1 MSMNLTLPRFFWS
14 EYRKRRKKAALI
26 TFALFWGT
34 LSILLL
40 MAFGRGMTTQF
51 GVSFSGLGE
60 TLIMVYGGQTSLEF
74 EGLSKGR
81 PISLYP
87 EDVDYLKERIPEI
100 MRIAP
105 ESYTYLQVSA
115 NGKEINRTVHGTT
128 AEFAVMRTQ
137 VPQMGGRFINPDD
150 SAEGRKVAFIGWKV
164 AADLFGPGADAVG
177 RQIVINRIPF
187 TVVGVLMKKIQDSM
201 YNGPDADQI
210 YLPFHAYQQID
221 NRRRINQI
229 HIQPF
234 GANQDKLIEAR
245 VRTLL
250 GRKYRFNPD
259 DRYATSFWNTI
270 ENNKEGMAIFKGI
283 EIFLGI
289 IGALTLLIGA
299 VGVTN
304 LMYAIAKERTK
315 EIGVKLAI
323 GARRRVI
330 VQQFFLET
338 TFVFAK
344 GTFWGFIT
352 AFNIVHL
359 IRLAPINYDSFGI
372 EAYLLRPEFSLQ
384 IFLAYMIILGVV
396 VFLSGIFPALR
407 ASRSNPIESLRYE

>member
-1 MSMNLTLPRFFWS
+1 MNLTLPRFFWS
-14 EYRKRRKKAALI
+14 EYRKRRKRAALI

-40 MAFGRGMTTQF
+40 MAFGQGMTTQF
-51 GVSFSGLGE
+51 KVAFSGLGR
-60 TLIMVYGGQTSLEF
+60 TLIMVYGGQTSLPF
-74 EGLSKGR
+74 EGLPKGR

-87 EDVDYLKERIPEI
+87 EDVDDLKDRIPEI
-100 MRIAP
+100 LRIAP
-105 ESYTYLQVSA
+105 ESYSFLQVSA

-128 AEFAVMRTQ
+128 AEFGLMRTQ
-137 VPQMGGRFINPDD
+137 VPQMGGRFLNAADG
-150 SAEGRKVAFIGWKV
+150 AEGRKVAFIGWKV
-164 AADLFGPGADAVG
+164 AADLFGNENPVGKAV
-177 RQIVINRIPF
+177 VINRIPF
-187 TVVGVLMKKIQDSM
+187 TVIGVLQKKIQDSM
-201 YNGPDADQI
+201 YNGPDAEQV
-210 YLPFHAYQQID
+210 YLPFHAYRQID

-229 HIQPF
+229 HIQPRE
-234 GANQDKLIEAR
+234 ASQSKLIEAR

-250 GRKYRFNPD
+250 GRKYRFDPD

-270 ENNKEGMAIFKGI
+270 EDAKEGQAIFKGI

-304 LMYAIAKERTK
+304 LMYAVAKERTK

-330 VQQFFLET
+330 VGQFFLET
-338 TFVFAK
+338 VFVFAK

-352 AFNIVHL
+352 AFNVVHL
-359 IRLAPINYDSFGI
+359 IRLAPINYESFGI
-372 EAYLLRPEFSLQ
+372 EAYLLRPEFSLR
-384 IFLAYMIILGVV
+384 IFVAYTVVLGVLC
-396 VFLSGIFPALR
+396 FLSGIFPALR
-407 ASRSNPIESLRYE
+407 ASRANPIESLRYE

>member
-1 MSMNLTLPRFFWS
+1 MNPTLPLFFWS

-26 TFALFWGT
+26 TFSLFWGT

-40 MAFGRGMTTQF
+40 MAFGQGMSAQF
-51 GVSFSGLGE
+51 RVAFSGLGD

-74 EGLSKGR
+74 EGLPKGR

-87 EDVDYLKERIPEI
+87 EDVDFLKERVPEI
-100 MRIAP
+100 LRIVP
-105 ESYTYLQVSA
+105 ESYSFLQVSA
-115 NGKEINRTVHGTT
+115 SGKEINRTVHGTT
-128 AEFAVMRTQ
+128 DEFALMRTQ
-137 VPQMGGRFINPDD
+137 VPRMGGRFLNAADV
-150 SAEGRKVAFIGWKV
+150 AEGRKVAFIGWKV
-164 AADLFGPGADAVG
+164 ATDLFGAEDPIGQPV
-177 RQIVINRIPF
+177 VINRIPF
-187 TVVGVLMKKIQDSM
+187 TVVGVLKKKIQDSM

-210 YLPFHAYQQID
+210 YLPFYAYSQID
-221 NRRRINQI
+221 NRRRVNQI
-229 HIQPF
+229 HIQPR
-234 GANQDKLIEAR
+234 AAAQSKLIEAR

-250 GRKYRFNPD
+250 GRKYRFDPD

-270 ENNKEGMAIFKGI
+270 EDAKEGMAIFKGI

-304 LMYAIAKERTK
+304 LMYAVAKERTK
-315 EIGVKLAI
+315 EIGIKLAI

-330 VQQFFLET
+330 IQQFFLET
-338 TFVFAK
+338 LFVFAK
-344 GTFWGFIT
+344 GTFWGFVT

-372 EAYLLRPEFSLQ
+372 EAYLLRPVFSWQ
-384 IFLAYMIILGVV
+384 IFAAYMAILAVL

>member
-1 MSMNLTLPRFFWS
+1 MNLTLPRFFWR
-14 EYRKRRKKAALI
+14 EYRKRRKKASLI

-40 MAFGRGMTTQF
+40 MAFGQGMTIQF
-51 GVSFSGLGE
+51 KVAFSGLGE

-74 EGLSKGR
+74 EGLPKGR
-81 PISLYP
+81 PVSLYP

-100 MRIAP
+100 LRIAP
-105 ESYTYLQVSA
+105 ESYNYLQVSA

-128 AEFAVMRTQ
+128 AEFALMRTQ
-137 VPQMGGRFINPDD
+137 VPRLGGRFLNADD
-150 SAEGRKVAFIGWKV
+150 VAEGRKVAFIGWKV
-164 AADLFGPGADAVG
+164 AADLFGGANPVG
-177 RQIVINRIPF
+177 SQIVINRIPF
-187 TVVGVLMKKIQDSM
+187 TVIGVLQKKIQDSM
-201 YNGPDADQI
+201 YQGPDADQI
-210 YLPFHAYQQID
+210 YLPFYAYRQID

-229 HIQPF
+229 HIQPHE
-234 GANQDKLIEAR
+234 AAQSKLIEAR

-250 GRKYRFNPD
+250 GRKNRFDPD
-259 DRYATSFWNTI
+259 DRYALSFWNTI
-270 ENNKEGMAIFKGI
+270 EDAKEGMAIFKGI

-304 LMYAIAKERTK
+304 LMYAVAKERTK
-315 EIGVKLAI
+315 EIGIKLAI

-338 TFVFAK
+338 LFVFAK
-344 GTFWGFIT
+344 GTFWGFIV

-384 IFLAYMIILGVV
+384 IFAAYVAILGVL

>member
-1 MSMNLTLPRFFWS
+1 MNLTLPRFFWS
-14 EYRKRRKKAALI
+14 EYRKRRKKASLI

-40 MAFGRGMTTQF
+40 MAFGQGMTTQF
-51 GVSFSGLGE
+51 RVAFSGLGE

-74 EGLSKGR
+74 EGLPKGR
-81 PISLYP
+81 SISLYP

-100 MRIAP
+100 LRIAP
-105 ESYTYLQVSA
+105 ESYNFLQVSA

-137 VPQMGGRFINPDD
+137 VPQMGGRFLNADD
-150 SAEGRKVAFIGWKV
+150 VAEGKKVAFIGWKV
-164 AADLFGPGADAVG
+164 ATDLFGGANPVG
-177 RQIVINRIPF
+177 EQIVINRIPF
-187 TVVGVLMKKIQDSM
+187 MVIGMLQKKIQDSM
-201 YNGPDADQI
+201 YQGPDADQI
-210 YLPFHAYQQID
+210 YLPFYTYRQID

-229 HIQPF
+229 HIQPHE
-234 GANQDKLIEAR
+234 AAQSKLIEAR

-250 GRKYRFNPD
+250 GRKNRFDPD
-259 DRYATSFWNTI
+259 DRYALSFWNTI
-270 ENNKEGMAIFKGI
+270 EDAKEGMAIFKGI

-304 LMYAIAKERTK
+304 LMYALAKERTK
-315 EIGVKLAI
+315 EIGIKLAI

-330 VQQFFLET
+330 IEQFFLET
-338 TFVFAK
+338 LLVFAK
-344 GTFWGFIT
+344 GTFWGFIV

-359 IRLAPINYDSFGI
+359 IRLVPINYDSFGI
-372 EAYLLRPEFSLQ
+372 EAYLLRPVFSLQ
-384 IFLAYMIILGVV
+384 IFVAYLAILGLL

>member
-1 MSMNLTLPRFFWS
+1 MNPTLPRFFWS

-40 MAFGRGMTTQF
+40 MAFGQGMSAQF
-51 GVSFSGLGE
+51 RVAFSGLGD

-74 EGLSKGR
+74 EGLPKGR
-81 PISLYP
+81 SISLYP
-87 EDVDYLKERIPEI
+87 EDVDFLKERIPEI
-100 MRIAP
+100 LRIVP
-105 ESYTYLQVSA
+105 ESYNFLQVSA
-115 NGKEINRTVHGTT
+115 NGKEVNRTVHGTT
-128 AEFAVMRTQ
+128 AEFALMRTQ
-137 VPQMGGRFINPDD
+137 VPRMGGRFLNAADV
-150 SAEGRKVAFIGWKV
+150 AEGRKVAFIGWKV
-164 AADLFGPGADAVG
+164 AADLFGAEDPIGKPV
-177 RQIVINRIPF
+177 VINRIPF
-187 TVVGVLMKKIQDSM
+187 MVIGVLQKKIQDSM

-210 YLPFHAYQQID
+210 YLPFYAYSQID

-229 HIQPF
+229 HIQPRE
-234 GANQDKLIEAR
+234 AIQSKLIEAR
-245 VRTLL
+245 VRTIL
-250 GRKYRFNPD
+250 GKKYRFNPD

-270 ENNKEGMAIFKGI
+270 EDAKEGMAIFKGI

-304 LMYAIAKERTK
+304 LMYAVAKERTK
-315 EIGVKLAI
+315 EIGIKLAI

-338 TFVFAK
+338 LFVFAK
-344 GTFWGFIT
+344 GTFWGFVT

-372 EAYLLRPEFSLQ
+372 EAYLLRPVFSWQ
-384 IFLAYMIILGVV
+384 IFAAYMAILGVL

>member
-1 MSMNLTLPRFFWS
+1 MNLTLPRFFWS
-14 EYRKRRKKAALI
+14 EYRKRRKKSSLI

-34 LSILLL
+34 LSTLLL
-40 MAFGRGMTTQF
+40 MASGQGLTTQF
-51 GVSFSGLGE
+51 RIAFSGLGE

-74 EGLSKGR
+74 EGLRKGR

-100 MRIAP
+100 VRIAP
-105 ESYTYLQVSA
+105 ESYNYLPVSA
-115 NGKEINRTVHGTT
+115 DGKELNRTVHGTT
-128 AEFAVMRTQ
+128 AEFAKLRTQ
-137 VPQMGGRFINPDD
+137 VPQLGGRFLNADD
-150 SAEGRKVAFIGWKV
+150 DAAGRKVAFIGWKV
-164 AADLFGPGADAVG
+164 AADLFNGADPVG
-177 RQIVINRIPF
+177 KEVVINRIPF
-187 TVVGVLMKKIQDSM
+187 TVIGVLQKKIQDSM
-201 YNGPDADQI
+201 YQGPDADQI
-210 YLPFHAYQQID
+210 YLPFYAYRQLD

-229 HIQPF
+229 HIQPRDA
-234 GANQDKLIEAR
+234 GQSMLIEAR

-250 GRKYRFNPD
+250 GRKYRFDPD
-259 DRYATSFWNTI
+259 DRYALSFWNTI
-270 ENNKEGMAIFKGI
+270 ESAKEGMAVFKGI
-283 EIFLGI
+283 GIFLGI
-289 IGALTLLIGA
+289 IGVLTLLIGA

-304 LMYAIAKERTK
+304 LMYALAKERTK
-315 EIGVKLAI
+315 EIGIKLAI

-330 VQQFFLET
+330 VQQFLLET

-372 EAYLLRPEFSLQ
+372 EAYLLRPEFSLK
-384 IFLAYMIILGVV
+384 IFVVYMVILGIL

>member
-1 MSMNLTLPRFFWS
+1 MNLTLPRFFWS
-14 EYRKRRKKAALI
+14 EYRKRRKKASLI

-40 MAFGRGMTTQF
+40 MAFGQGMTIQF
-51 GVSFSGLGE
+51 KVAFSGLGE

-74 EGLSKGR
+74 EGLPKGR

-87 EDVDYLKERIPEI
+87 EDVDYLKDRIPEI
-100 MRIAP
+100 LRIAP
-105 ESYTYLQVSA
+105 ESYNYLQVSA
-115 NGKEINRTVHGTT
+115 NGKEINRSVHGTT
-128 AEFAVMRTQ
+128 AEFALMRTQ
-137 VPQMGGRFINPDD
+137 VPQLGGRFLNADD
-150 SAEGRKVAFIGWKV
+150 VAEGRKVAFIGWKV
-164 AADLFGPGADAVG
+164 AGDLFGGGDPVG
-177 RQIVINRIPF
+177 KQIIINRIPF
-187 TVVGVLMKKIQDSM
+187 TVIGVLQKKIQDSM
-201 YNGPDADQI
+201 YQGPDADQI
-210 YLPFHAYQQID
+210 YLPFYAYRQID

-229 HIQPF
+229 HIQPHE
-234 GANQDKLIEAR
+234 AAQSKLIEAR

-250 GRKYRFNPD
+250 GRKNRFVPD
-259 DRYATSFWNTI
+259 DRYALSFWNTI
-270 ENNKEGMAIFKGI
+270 EDAKEGMAIFKGI

-304 LMYAIAKERTK
+304 LMYALAKERTK
-315 EIGVKLAI
+315 EIGIKLAI

-330 VQQFFLET
+330 VEQFFLET
-338 TFVFAK
+338 LFVFAK
-344 GTFWGFIT
+344 GTFWGFIV

-372 EAYLLRPEFSLQ
+372 EAYLLRPELSLQ
-384 IFLAYMIILGVV
+384 IFAAYMAILGVL

>member
-1 MSMNLTLPRFFWS
+1 MNLTLPRFFWS
-14 EYRKRRKKAALI
+14 EYRKRRKRAALI

-40 MAFGRGMTTQF
+40 MAFGQGMTTQF
-51 GVSFSGLGE
+51 QVAFSGLGQ
-60 TLIMVYGGQTSLEF
+60 TLIMVYGGQTSLPF
-74 EGLSKGR
+74 EGLPKGR

-87 EDVDYLKERIPEI
+87 EDVDYLKDRVPEI
-100 MRIAP
+100 LRIAP
-105 ESYTYLQVSA
+105 ESYNFLQVSA

-128 AEFAVMRTQ
+128 AEFGLMRTQ
-137 VPQMGGRFINPDD
+137 VPQMGGRFLNAADA
-150 SAEGRKVAFIGWKV
+150 AEGRKVAFIGWKV
-164 AADLFGPGADAVG
+164 AADLFGSADPVG
-177 RQIVINRIPF
+177 KPIVINRIPF
-187 TVVGVLMKKIQDSM
+187 TVIGVLQKKIQDSM
-201 YNGPDADQI
+201 YNGPDAEQV

-229 HIQPF
+229 HIQPRE
-234 GANQDKLIEAR
+234 ASQSKIIEAR

-250 GRKYRFNPD
+250 GRKYRFDPD

-270 ENNKEGMAIFKGI
+270 EDAKQGQAIFKGI

-304 LMYAIAKERTK
+304 LMYAVAKERTK

-330 VQQFFLET
+330 IQQFFLET
-338 TFVFAK
+338 VFVFAK

-352 AFNIVHL
+352 AFNVVHL

-384 IFLAYMIILGVV
+384 IFATYTAILGVIC
-396 VFLSGIFPALR
+396 FLSGIFPALR
-407 ASRSNPIESLRYE
+407 ASRANPIESLRYE

>member
-1 MSMNLTLPRFFWS
+1 MNLTLPRFFWS
-14 EYRKRRKKAALI
+14 EYRKRRKKASLI

-40 MAFGRGMTTQF
+40 MAFGQGMTTQF
-51 GVSFSGLGE
+51 QIAFSGLGDA
-60 TLIMVYGGQTSLEF
+60 LIMVSGGQTSLEF
-74 EGLSKGR
+74 EGLPKGR

-105 ESYTYLQVSA
+105 ESYNGLQVSA

-128 AEFAVMRTQ
+128 AEFALLRTQ
-137 VPQMGGRFINPDD
+137 VPQMGGRFINADD
-150 SAEGRKVAFIGWKV
+150 VAKGRKVAFIGWKV
-164 AADLFGPGADAVG
+164 ANDLFSAGDPVG
-177 RQIVINRIPF
+177 QLIVIERIPF
-187 TVVGVLMKKIQDSM
+187 TVIGVLQKKIQDSM

-210 YLPFHAYQQID
+210 YLPFYSFRQID
-221 NRRRINQI
+221 NRRRLNRI
-229 HIQPF
+229 HIQPYD
-234 GANQDKLIEAR
+234 ASQSELIEAR

-259 DRYATSFWNTI
+259 DRYATNFWNTI
-270 ENNKEGMAIFKGI
+270 ENNQQGLAIFKGI

-304 LMYAIAKERTK
+304 LMYAVAKERTK
-315 EIGVKLAI
+315 EIGIKLAI

-330 VQQFFLET
+330 VEQFFLET
-338 TFVFAK
+338 LFVFTK
-344 GTFWGFIT
+344 GTFWGFIL
-352 AFNIVHL
+352 AFNLVHL

-372 EAYLLRPEFSLQ
+372 EAYLLRPVFSLQ
-384 IFLAYMIILGVV
+384 IFIAYMAILGIL

>member
-1 MSMNLTLPRFFWS
+1 MNPTLPFFFWS

-40 MAFGRGMTTQF
+40 MAFGQGMSAQF
-51 GVSFSGLGE
+51 RVAFSGLGD

-74 EGLSKGR
+74 EGLPKGR

-87 EDVDYLKERIPEI
+87 EDIGFLKDRIPEI
-100 MRIAP
+100 LRIVP
-105 ESYTYLQVSA
+105 ESYSFLQVSA
-115 NGKEINRTVHGTT
+115 NGREINRTVHGTT
-128 AEFAVMRTQ
+128 DEFALMRTQ
-137 VPQMGGRFINPDD
+137 VPRLGGRFLNAADV
-150 SAEGRKVAFIGWKV
+150 AEGRKVAFIGWKV
-164 AADLFGPGADAVG
+164 ATDLFGAEDPIGKPV
-177 RQIVINRIPF
+177 VINRIPF
-187 TVVGVLMKKIQDSM
+187 TVIGVLQKKIQDSM

-210 YLPFHAYQQID
+210 YLPFYAYSQID

-229 HIQPF
+229 HIQPRE
-234 GANQDKLIEAR
+234 AAQSKLIEAR
-245 VRTLL
+245 VRTIL
-250 GRKYRFNPD
+250 GKKYRFNPD

-270 ENNKEGMAIFKGI
+270 ENAKEGMAIFKGI

-304 LMYAIAKERTK
+304 LMYAVAKERTK

-330 VQQFFLET
+330 IQQFFLET
-338 TFVFAK
+338 VFVFAK
-344 GTFWGFIT
+344 GTFWGFVT
-352 AFNIVHL
+352 AFNVVHL

-372 EAYLLRPEFSLQ
+372 EAYLLRPVFSWQ
-384 IFLAYMIILGVV
+384 IFAAYMAILGVL

>member
-1 MSMNLTLPRFFWS
+1 
-14 EYRKRRKKAALI
+14 
-26 TFALFWGT
+26 
-34 LSILLL
+34 

-51 GVSFSGLGE
+51 QVAFSGLGD
-60 TLIMVYGGQTSLEF
+60 TLIMVYGGQTSLAF
-74 EGLSKGR
+74 DGLPKGR

-100 MRIAP
+100 MRVAP
-105 ESYTYLQVSA
+105 ESYTSLQVSA
-115 NGKEINRTVHGTT
+115 NGKEINRTIHGTT

-137 VPQMGGRFINPDD
+137 VPQMGGRFLDADD
-150 SAEGRKVAFIGWKV
+150 VSQGRKVAFIGWKI
-164 AADLFGPGADAVG
+164 ATDLFGADDVVG
-177 RQIVINRIPF
+177 KQIVINRIPF
-187 TVVGVLMKKIQDSM
+187 TVIGVLMKKIQDSM

-210 YLPFHAYQQID
+210 YLPFNAYQQID

-229 HIQPF
+229 HIQPYD
-234 GANQDKLIEAR
+234 ASQSKLIEAR
-245 VRTLL
+245 IRTLL
-250 GRKYRFNPD
+250 GRKYRFDPD

-270 ENNKEGMAIFKGI
+270 ENNKDGAAVFKGM
-283 EIFLGI
+283 EMFLGI

-304 LMYAIAKERTK
+304 LMYAVAKERTK
-315 EIGVKLAI
+315 EIGIKLAI

-338 TFVFAK
+338 LFVFAK
-344 GTFWGFIT
+344 GTFWGCIT
-352 AFNIVHL
+352 AFNIVNL

-372 EAYLLRPEFSLQ
+372 EAYLLRPVFSLQ
-384 IFLAYMIILGVV
+384 IFVAYMVILSIL

>member
-1 MSMNLTLPRFFWS
+1 MNPTLPRFFWS

-40 MAFGRGMTTQF
+40 MAFGQGMSAQF
-51 GVSFSGLGE
+51 RVAFSGLGD

-74 EGLSKGR
+74 EGLPKGR
-81 PISLYP
+81 SISLYA
-87 EDVDYLKERIPEI
+87 EDVDFLKERVPEI
-100 MRIAP
+100 LRIVP
-105 ESYTYLQVSA
+105 ESYSFLQVSA

-128 AEFAVMRTQ
+128 DEFALMRTQ
-137 VPQMGGRFINPDD
+137 VPRMGGRFLNAADV
-150 SAEGRKVAFIGWKV
+150 AEGRKVAFIGWKV
-164 AADLFGPGADAVG
+164 AADLFGAEDPIGKPV
-177 RQIVINRIPF
+177 VINRIPF
-187 TVVGVLMKKIQDSM
+187 TVVGVLQKKIQDSM

-210 YLPFHAYQQID
+210 YLPFYAYSQID

-229 HIQPF
+229 HIQPRE
-234 GANQDKLIEAR
+234 AAQSKLIEAR

-250 GRKYRFNPD
+250 GKKYRFNPD

-270 ENNKEGMAIFKGI
+270 ENAKEGMAIFKGI

-304 LMYAIAKERTK
+304 LMYAVAKERTK
-315 EIGVKLAI
+315 EIGIKLAI

-330 VQQFFLET
+330 IQQFFLET
-338 TFVFAK
+338 LFVFAK

-372 EAYLLRPEFSLQ
+372 EAYLLRPVFSWQ
-384 IFLAYMIILGVV
+384 IFAAYMAILGVL

>member
-1 MSMNLTLPRFFWS
+1 MNLTLPRFFWS

-40 MAFGRGMTTQF
+40 MAFGQGMTTQF
-51 GVSFSGLGE
+51 QVAFSGLGQ
-60 TLIMVYGGQTSLEF
+60 TLIMVYGGQTSLPF
-74 EGLSKGR
+74 EGLPKGR

-87 EDVDYLKERIPEI
+87 EDVDYLKDRVPEI
-100 MRIAP
+100 LRIAP
-105 ESYTYLQVSA
+105 ESYNFLQVSA

-128 AEFAVMRTQ
+128 AEFGLMRTQ
-137 VPQMGGRFINPDD
+137 VPQMGGRFLNAADA
-150 SAEGRKVAFIGWKV
+150 AEGRKVAFIGWKV
-164 AADLFGPGADAVG
+164 AADLFGSADPVG
-177 RQIVINRIPF
+177 KPIVINRIPF
-187 TVVGVLMKKIQDSM
+187 TVIGVLQKKIQDSM
-201 YNGPDADQI
+201 YNGPDAEQV

-229 HIQPF
+229 HIQPRE
-234 GANQDKLIEAR
+234 ASQSKIIEAR

-250 GRKYRFNPD
+250 GRKYRFDPD

-270 ENNKEGMAIFKGI
+270 EDAKQGQAIFKGI

-304 LMYAIAKERTK
+304 LMYAVAKERTK

-330 VQQFFLET
+330 IQQFFLET
-338 TFVFAK
+338 VFVFAK

-352 AFNIVHL
+352 AFNVVHL

-384 IFLAYMIILGVV
+384 IFVAYTAILGVLC
-396 VFLSGIFPALR
+396 FLSGIFPALR
-407 ASRSNPIESLRYE
+407 ASRANPIESLRYE